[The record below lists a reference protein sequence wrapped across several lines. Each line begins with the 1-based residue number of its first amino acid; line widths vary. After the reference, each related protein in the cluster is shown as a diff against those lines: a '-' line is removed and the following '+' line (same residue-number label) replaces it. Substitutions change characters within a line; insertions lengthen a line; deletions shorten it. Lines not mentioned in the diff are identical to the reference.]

1 MLSRLRVYAE
11 SKRGGIEKGTSSLSL
26 FSTASSCD
34 NIAHALKGERHNAE
48 IYCFNLFL
56 WGVTLKI
63 LMVQLVLLC
72 LFLLFVGNG
81 TGLPPISRCVWN
93 AQQHREAL

>member
-1 MLSRLRVYAE
+1 MLSRLSLRVYAE
-11 SKRGGIEKGTSSLSL
+11 SKRRGGIEKGTSSLSL

-72 LFLLFVGNG
+72 LFLLFVGG
-81 TGLPPISRCVWN
+81 V
-93 AQQHREAL
+93 A